1 MRVIS
6 FLVVIIGLMS
16 SCSQLAKKEEAKVSF
31 EMKSFHAESENCK
44 TDSTSCATFDVTYP
58 EFPQLDTAV
67 QAIIANQLSGIV
79 TNGEEGSAQSIEE
92 EGKNF
97 VEDFAQM
104 KSEMPDLVMTW
115 YFKSTSN
122 VLIASDTLISVQVD
136 VDSFMGG
143 AHGMYNTGFINVNSK
158 NGAPYLI
165 DSFLKPGYQ
174 EFLAELGEEE
184 FRKEQELADTTSLEA
199 AGFSFP
205 ENRFQ
210 LNDNYGFRK
219 EGIVFFYNSYEVG
232 PYSMGSTE
240 IIIPY
245 EKLGGWFK

>member
-1 MRVIS
+1 MLLIAIV
-6 FLVVIIGLMS
+6 GLS
-16 SCSQLAKKEEAKVSF
+16 SCSQLAKKEESKIGF

-44 TDSTSCATFDVTYP
+44 TDSAACATFDVSYP
-58 EFPQLDTAV
+58 EFTELDSAV
-67 QAIIANQLSGIV
+67 QSIFYQQLTGIV
-79 TNGEEGSAQSIEE
+79 TSDEENAAHSLEE

-104 KSEMPDLVMTW
+104 KSEMPDLAMAW

-122 VLIASDTLISVQVD
+122 ALIVSDTLISVQVD

-143 AHGMYNTGFINVNSK
+143 AHGMYNTSFINIDSK

-165 DSFLKPGYQ
+165 DRFLKPGYQ
-174 EFLAELGEEE
+174 EFLNELGEEE
-184 FRKEQELADTTSLEA
+184 FRKEQDLADTTSLEE

-210 LNDNYGFRK
+210 LNENYGFRK

-245 EKLGGWFK
+245 EKLRGWFK

>member
-1 MRVIS
+1 MRACLLSIAVASI
-6 FLVVIIGLMS
+6 LS
-16 SCSQLAKKEEAKVSF
+16 SCSQFTKKEETKIHF

-44 TDSTSCATFDVTYP
+44 TDSISCATFDVTYP
-58 EFPQLDTAV
+58 EFAQLDTTV
-67 QAIIANQLSGIV
+67 RTIFYGQLTGIV
-79 TNGEEGSAQSIEE
+79 TSGKEGGAQSIEA
-92 EGKNF
+92 EGDNF

-104 KSEMPDLVMTW
+104 KSEMPELAVSW
-115 YFKSTSN
+115 YFKSVSN

-143 AHGMYNTGFINVNSK
+143 AHGMFTTSFINIDSK

-174 EFLAELGEEE
+174 AFLNELGEEE
-184 FRKEQELADTTSLEA
+184 FRKEQELADTTSLEQ
-199 AGFSFP
+199 AGISFP

-245 EKLGGWFK
+245 EKLRGWFK